1 MKKGHLYFVALL
13 CALLGLGVFYYKWKV
28 LKFPVKPVETVE
40 VWTIE
45 AHVSFRAKAGGN
57 KVRLNIPS
65 DPPGYAILSEDY
77 VSRNWGKSEDKD
89 PNGSRAVEWTR
100 RRAQGEQS
108 LYYRT
113 TVFQDDHEPA
123 REAPPNFAKPP
134 ELEEPYATAMKGLL
148 DQVREQSADIGTF
161 SSQLMMRLNDPSPVE
176 EAALFIK
183 DIDGPYKK
191 AHLAVKLLAG
201 AGISARVVHAVEL
214 KSGMHDAVMTPWLQ
228 VHNGERWL
236 TFNLNSTSEGMP
248 PNLFIWSTAP
258 GALLDIGENSNAVI
272 GFTVARNTADAMAVL
287 QDRRDVLKSP
297 LVKYSLLSLPLEK
310 RNVYQFLLLIPI
322 GAFVMLILRNIIGI
336 KTFGTFMPVLIAL
349 AFRETQLV
357 AGIALFILIVGFGL
371 LVRFYMERLKLLL
384 VPRLTAVLTLV
395 VFLMCMTSIISHQL
409 DIEVGLS
416 VGLFPMVIMA
426 MTIERMCI
434 AWDER
439 GPGSAIRDA
448 AGSLAVAAL
457 AHSVMTWGPLEHLIL
472 TFPELLLVLFA
483 ATLLLG
489 RYAGYRLTELGRFKA
504 LARERAAVKATAQA
518 QAQAQ
523 PQDGP

>member
-1 MKKGHLYFVALL
+1 MKKGHLYIVALL
-13 CALLGLGVFYYKWKV
+13 CALLGFGVFLYKWKV
-28 LKFPVKPVETVE
+28 LKFPVQPVETVQ

-45 AHVSFRAKAGGN
+45 AHVSFKARSGGN

-77 VSRNWGKSEDKD
+77 VSRNWGKAEDRD
-89 PNGSRAVEWTR
+89 PDGSRAVEWTR
-100 RRAQGEQS
+100 RRAQGQQS

-113 TVFQDDHEPA
+113 TVYFDDHETP
-123 REAPPNFAKPP
+123 REPPPPFAKIPP
-134 ELEEPYATAMKGLL
+134 LEEPYATARAGLIE
-148 DQVREQSADIGTF
+148 QVREQSADVSTF
-161 SSQLMMRLNDPSPVE
+161 TSQLLMRLNDPSPVE
-176 EAALFIK
+176 EAALFMK
-183 DIDGPYKK
+183 DVDGPFEK
-191 AHLAVKLLAG
+191 ANLAARLLAG
-201 AGISARVVHAVEL
+201 AQIPARVVHAIPL
-214 KSGMHDAVMTPWLQ
+214 KPNLHEAVMEPWLQ
-228 VHNGERWL
+228 VHNQERWL
-236 TFNLNSTSEGMP
+236 TFNINSTSEGLP

-258 GALLDIGENSNAVI
+258 GALLDVGDNSNATI
-272 GFTVARNTADAMAVL
+272 GFTVATNTDDAMAVM
-287 QDRRDVLKSP
+287 QDRRDVLESP

-349 AFRETQLV
+349 AFRETELL
-357 AGIALFILIVGFGL
+357 AGIALFVVIVGFGL

-395 VFLMCMTSIISHQL
+395 VFLMCMTSILSHQL

-448 AGSLAVAAL
+448 AGSLAVAAI
-457 AHSVMTWGPLEHLIL
+457 AHMVMTWRPLEHLIL

-504 LARERAAVKATAQA
+504 LARERALAKQAAATAT
-518 QAQAQ
+518 
-523 PQDGP
+523 DEGR

>member
-1 MKKGHLYFVALL
+1 MKKGHLYVVALL
-13 CALLGLGVFYYKWKV
+13 CALLGFGVFAYKWKV
-28 LKFPVKPVETVE
+28 LKFPITADETVE
-40 VWTIE
+40 VWTVE

-57 KVRLNIPS
+57 KVRLNIPN
-65 DPPGYAILSEDY
+65 DPPGFAILSEDY

-89 PNGSRAVEWTR
+89 PDGSRAVEWTR
-100 RRAQGEQS
+100 RRAQGDQS

-113 TVFQDDHEPA
+113 TVYRDDHEPP

-134 ELEEPYATAMKGLL
+134 TLDEPYATAMNGLL

-161 SSQLMMRLNDPSPVE
+161 ASQLLMRLNDPSPVE

-183 DIDGPYKK
+183 DLDGPFQK
-191 AHLAVKLLAG
+191 AQLAVKLLAG
-201 AGISARVVHAVEL
+201 AKISSRVVHAIEL
-214 KSGMHDAVMTPWLQ
+214 KPGMHDAVMTPWLQ
-228 VHNGERWL
+228 VHNGDSWL
-236 TFNLNSTSEGMP
+236 TFSLNSTTEGLP
-248 PNLFIWSTAP
+248 PNVFIWSTAP
-258 GALLDIGENSNAVI
+258 GPLLDVGADGNALI
-272 GFTVARNTADAMAVL
+272 RFSVARNAADALAVM
-287 QDRRDVLKSP
+287 QDRREVLNSP
-297 LVKYSLLSLPLEK
+297 LVKYSLLSLPIEK

-357 AGIALFILIVGFGL
+357 AGITLFILIVGFGL

-395 VFLMCMTSIISHQL
+395 VFLMCMTSILSHQL

-457 AHSVMTWGPLEHLIL
+457 AHVVMTWRPLEHLIL

-504 LARERAAVKATAQA
+504 LALERADAKQKAQA
-518 QAQAQ
+518 QESA
-523 PQDGP
+523 